1 MAFSKEDLYRRFK
14 IAFLFRERLIGG
26 IPKTADT
33 ELMTGWLK
41 GQGVDE
47 EAAIAEIAERT
58 AQEMAE
64 QAEEA
69 AASTIRAGWS
79 GFKMRGGRPVVEARQ
94 LKALLKEVA
103 NVSGDTRRYL
113 GLKNLFQHG
122 LYVRPKYIPLQL
134 PEESEEEG
142 TPAFTERV
150 VHTFRGSSI
159 KRADYVMRPTI
170 EFEVGVIASN
180 PIVTRQK
187 IRKAGDLL
195 FDALLLK
202 LFLLGEEDGLGAWR
216 TQGEG
221 KFDLVEFERIG

>member
-1 MAFSKEDLYRRFK
+1 MEFSKDDLYRRFNV
-14 IAFLFRERLIGG
+14 AFLFRERLIGG

-47 EAAIAEIAERT
+47 EAIAEIAEAT
-58 AQEMAE
+58 AAEMAE
-64 QAEEA
+64 QAERA
-69 AASTIRAGWS
+69 AVETIRAGWS
-79 GFKMRGGRPVVEARQ
+79 GFKMRDGRPVVEARQ
-94 LKALLKEVA
+94 IKALLKEVA

-122 LYVRPKYIPLQL
+122 LHVRPQYIPLQV
-134 PEESEEEG
+134 PGEEE
-142 TPAFTERV
+142 PLAFTERV

-159 KRADYVMRPTI
+159 KRADYVIRPQIGFT
-170 EFEVGVIASN
+170 VGVIASN
-180 PIVTRQK
+180 PIVARQK

-221 KFDLVEFERIG
+221 KFELIEFARIS